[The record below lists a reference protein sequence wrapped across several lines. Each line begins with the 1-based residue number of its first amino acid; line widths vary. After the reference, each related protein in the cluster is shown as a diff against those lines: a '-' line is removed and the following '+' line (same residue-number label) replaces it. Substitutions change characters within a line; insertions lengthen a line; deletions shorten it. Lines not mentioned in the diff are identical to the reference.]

1 MTRFNLAALQEQGMT
16 PKEIEAFIRDK
27 ERSMYGGSQTYTTS
41 TAGPRPPE
49 PSYAPKPT
57 PTGPVKVISPSITG
71 PRPPEPEYAPKP
83 TPTGPV
89 ESYTTFTAGP
99 RPPEPE
105 YSPKPTP
112 SKPVE
117 SYTTSSAG
125 PRPPEPK
132 RTTTTTTKSTDFQV
146 LLDKNRKKDTPA
158 MVQEEEPATL
168 ASFQALLRK
177 LQGG

>member
-16 PKEIEAFIRDK
+16 PQEIKAFIRDK

-57 PTGPVKVISPSITG
+57 PSKPVEAYTTSTTG
-71 PRPPEPEYAPKP
+71 PRPPEPK
-83 TPTGPV
+83 
-89 ESYTTFTAGP
+89 
-99 RPPEPE
+99 
-105 YSPKPTP
+105 
-112 SKPVE
+112 
-117 SYTTSSAG
+117 
-125 PRPPEPK
+125 
-132 RTTTTTTKSTDFQV
+132 TTTTTTKSTDFQV